1 MWAVN
6 PKVLG
11 LVHSPSI
18 LQGLQAL
25 KAVYDLHFHPPQ
37 FPSPEA
43 AVTLIAET
51 QPVLILIEL
60 DELDDPR
67 AKDWLSTVRTDS
79 ASRRIPA
86 LGIGKGQPALN
97 LAQAMGLPLV
107 SPEQFEI
114 EAEALIRSYQQPRS
128 GAPELIGRCDQPLPP
143 KALQGLEAF
152 NAGEYYEAHE
162 LLESA
167 WMEES
172 GPVRDLYRVV
182 LQVGVGYY
190 QVQRGNYEGARKM
203 FLRSL
208 QWFARL
214 PDQCQ
219 GINLKQLRV
228 EVEQVRTQ
236 LAALGPAR
244 MGEFDQNLLK
254 PIPYQQSRED
264 NHERS

>member
-1 MWAVN
+1 MN

-11 LVHSPSI
+11 LVHSFAI
-18 LQGLQAL
+18 LQGLKVL
-25 KAVYDLHFHPPQ
+25 KDVYDIHVHPPQ
-37 FPSPEA
+37 FSSPEA

-60 DELDDPR
+60 DDLNDPR

-86 LGIGKGQPALN
+86 LAIGKGQSALN
-97 LAQAMGLPLV
+97 LAQAVGLPLV
-107 SPEQFEI
+107 SPEQFGI
-114 EAEALIRSYQQPRS
+114 NTEALIRSHQQPRS
-128 GAPELIGRCDQPLPP
+128 GAPELIRRCDQSLPP

-152 NAGEYYEAHE
+152 NGGEYYEAHE

-203 FLRSL
+203 FLRAL

-219 GINLKQLRV
+219 GINLKQLRA
-228 EVEQVRTQ
+228 EVEQVRRH

-244 MGEFDQNLLK
+244 IGEFDQNLLK
-254 PIPYQQSRED
+254 PIPYQEPRED